1 MKVKDL
7 IDRLSKLDPQLD
19 LYVVHDDIDHGPK
32 VFYVDGVDTH
42 HVETSRSDD
51 GLPQVKFVTPSEGSK
66 MAFID
71 VVDQF

>member
-42 HVETSRSDD
+42 HVETSRS
-51 GLPQVKFVTPSEGSK
+51 GNGMPQVKFVTSPEGRK

>member
-19 LYVVHDDIDHGPK
+19 LYVFHDDVNHGPK
-32 VFYVDGVDTH
+32 FFYVDGADTH

-51 GLPQVKFVTPSEGSK
+51 GMPQIKFVTPSEGHK